1 MTHWEPLLPTA
12 QTWSEQASI
21 TTFKTQSKNLFFSII
36 IRTSK
41 EKQFEMLAFIGRVA
55 IKLAVNGGSL
65 RWTFDSDAEQKWSLF
80 RFFEKY
86 YFQLL
91 TTSETELMNIIIT
104 KENISI
110 RKKQT
115 FAFSTCIELLLGE
128 KVLAIWKAAV
138 VEEKGERKT
147 CPGENSNEII
157 NQSQRQWRWIKRNYH
172 NKTRT
177 MKRNQLAVALPLKGK
192 WN

>member
-86 YFQLL
+86 YFQML

-110 RKKQT
+110 RKKT
-115 FAFSTCIELLLGE
+115 NFRFLNMHWTPTWWKGACNLEGSCGWGE
-128 KVLAIWKAAV
+128 RREENLPWRKFKWDHQSKSETMKVDQVKLSQQDTNN
-138 VEEKGERKT
+138 EEKPIGCRIT
-147 CPGENSNEII
+147 F
-157 NQSQRQWRWIKRNYH
+157 KR
-172 NKTRT
+172 
-177 MKRNQLAVALPLKGK
+177 
-192 WN
+192 